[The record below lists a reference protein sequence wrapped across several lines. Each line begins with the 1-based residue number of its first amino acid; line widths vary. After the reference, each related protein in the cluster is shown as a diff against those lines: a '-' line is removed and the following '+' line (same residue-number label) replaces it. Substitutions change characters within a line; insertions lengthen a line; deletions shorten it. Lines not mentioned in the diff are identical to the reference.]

1 MTNDLP
7 VGGWYWSPGTNLED
21 SLPLTQAA
29 GPISALSGALLR
41 RVFDSS
47 PGSTLRFERWHHTV
61 FSDAEHGMI
70 DLLIH
75 GGTAPPPLRS
85 QVLFEEGYACLVAS
99 AGCATPSR
107 TRCDKARQRPRTS
120 KNEMAAPVR
129 LS

>member
-1 MTNDLP
+1 MVLVARNQPRGLPAAHAGRRADL
-7 VGGWYWSPGTNLED
+7 GT
-21 SLPLTQAA
+21 QRRAAAA
-29 GPISALSGALLR
+29 GLRLLT
-41 RVFDSS
+41 
-47 PGSTLRFERWHHTV
+47 GSTLRFERWHRTV

-120 KNEMAAPVR
+120 KNEMAC
-129 LS
+129 